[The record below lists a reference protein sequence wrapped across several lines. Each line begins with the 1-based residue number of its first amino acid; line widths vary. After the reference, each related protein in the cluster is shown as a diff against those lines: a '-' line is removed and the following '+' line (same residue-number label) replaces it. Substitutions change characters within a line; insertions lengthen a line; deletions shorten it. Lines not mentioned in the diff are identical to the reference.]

1 MEVEAQLRC
10 VLVMYLHQV
19 HVPTMP
25 LRLPVLMLELAF
37 SSRNVW
43 SSSAT
48 VMRLLGVLRS
58 LLLIRR
64 CLVGGLVVGV
74 GRGGEGVGGG
84 SGRGCRCRH
93 GRRRVTPRHATH
105 LGESADSSNAGGSH
119 FATIGPRLWSIVEG
133 MPVAGNTAS
142 PAACMTAPCY
152 SRHQSVR

>member
-64 CLVGGLVVGV
+64 CLGGGLVVGV
-74 GRGGEGVGGG
+74 GRGGEGGAEGAAGV
-84 SGRGCRCRH
+84 
-93 GRRRVTPRHATH
+93 AT
-105 LGESADSSNAGGSH
+105 AAGGSRPSCNS
-119 FATIGPRLWSIVEG
+119 PRGI
-133 MPVAGNTAS
+133 
-142 PAACMTAPCY
+142 
-152 SRHQSVR
+152 RR